1 MEEKEKKRKI
11 KKEKKKKKEKKAVSA
26 TDIFRYRKQGVH
38 QKWILTMY
46 AHVYKCTCTSKE

>member
-1 MEEKEKKRKI
+1 MEEKEKKRKR
-11 KKEKKKKKEKKAVSA
+11 KEKEEKKGKKAVSA
-26 TDIFRYRKQGVH
+26 TDIFRYRKQSVH

>member
-1 MEEKEKKRKI
+1 MEEKEKKRKR